1 MPFEAACSCFFVEK
15 KEKKTLNTE
24 HIARIIAVHKER
36 YALWDEEHGEYYG
49 KLKARNYYHLSLTP
63 YPVTGDLV
71 KCQYNTMGDS
81 VVLETLPRK
90 TFIQRFDAWNA
101 TNAQAI
107 AANVDEIFILTS
119 ANHDFN
125 LKRLHR
131 YLAACKQGR
140 ANCTIVITK
149 ADVCEHPEELLE
161 KAKKDMPDEEI
172 LLISAV
178 NGMGLENIR
187 EKMIPGSIS
196 VFLGSSGVG
205 KSTLVNALAGRHVMD
220 VNGIREDDSK
230 GRHTTTHRQMVF
242 LDSGAMVIDVP
253 GMRELAL
260 LDAEEGLNQ
269 TFRTVSD
276 FAECCR
282 FHDCRHEREPGCA
295 VRAAIEQGELTE
307 EALQEYKNLQK
318 EAARK
323 ERRDDWAMMVSKH
336 RKQLKNTPKRRG
348 Y

>member
-1 MPFEAACSCFFVEK
+1 M
-15 KEKKTLNTE
+15 NTE

-49 KLKARNYYHLSLTP
+49 KLKASNYYHLSLTP

-161 KAKKDMPDEEI
+161 KAKKEGAAITDDC
-172 LLISAV
+172 SAV
-178 NGMGLENIR
+178 ERLGMSVKIVEGDERNIKVTTPMDLKIAEMLLED
-187 EKMIPGSIS
+187 EK
-196 VFLGSSGVG
+196 
-205 KSTLVNALAGRHVMD
+205 
-220 VNGIREDDSK
+220 
-230 GRHTTTHRQMVF
+230 
-242 LDSGAMVIDVP
+242 
-253 GMRELAL
+253 
-260 LDAEEGLNQ
+260 
-269 TFRTVSD
+269 
-276 FAECCR
+276 
-282 FHDCRHEREPGCA
+282 
-295 VRAAIEQGELTE
+295 
-307 EALQEYKNLQK
+307 
-318 EAARK
+318 
-323 ERRDDWAMMVSKH
+323 
-336 RKQLKNTPKRRG
+336 
-348 Y
+348 

>member
-1 MPFEAACSCFFVEK
+1 MSNK
-15 KEKKTLNTE
+15 

-36 YALWDEEHGEYYG
+36 YALWNEDIGEYYG
-49 KLKARNYYHLSLTP
+49 KLKASNYYHMALTP

-71 KCQYNTMGDS
+71 KCQYNELGDS
-81 VVLETLPRK
+81 VILETLPRK

-101 TNAQAI
+101 SNAQAI
-107 AANVDEIFILTS
+107 AANVNQIFILTS

-131 YLAACKQGR
+131 YLAACKQGN
-140 ANCTIVITK
+140 AQCTILITK
-149 ADVCEHPEELLE
+149 ADACEKPEEILS

-172 LLISAV
+172 ILISAV
-178 NGMGLENIR
+178 SGLGLDAIK
-187 EKMIPGSIS
+187 EKMTEGSIS

-205 KSTLVNALAGRHVMD
+205 KSTLVNTLAGRQVMD
-220 VNGIREDDSK
+220 INGIREDDSK

-242 LDSGAMVIDVP
+242 LDNGAMVIDVP

-276 FAECCR
+276 FAEQCR
-282 FHDCRHEREPGCA
+282 FSDCSHEREPGCA
-295 VRAAIEQGELTE
+295 VRAAIARGELTT

-323 ERRDDWAMMVSKH
+323 ERREMAVMVSKH
-336 RKQLKNTPKRRG
+336 RKELKNSPKRRG

>member
-1 MPFEAACSCFFVEK
+1 M
-15 KEKKTLNTE
+15 NTQE
-24 HIARIIAVHKER
+24 SIARIIAVHKER
-36 YALWDEEHGEYYG
+36 YALYDEQVGEFYG
-49 KLKARNYYHLSLTP
+49 KLKASNYYHLSRSP

-71 KCQYNTMGDS
+71 KYQPNAHGDS
-81 VVLETLPRK
+81 LILETLPRK
-90 TFIQRFDAWNA
+90 TYIQRFDAWSP

-140 ANCTIVITK
+140 ANCTVVITK
-149 ADVCEHPEELLE
+149 ADVCEQAEELLE
-161 KAKKDMPDEEI
+161 KAKSDMPDEEI
-172 LLISAV
+172 VLISAV
-178 NGMGLENIR
+178 NGLGLGAIQ

-242 LDSGAMVIDVP
+242 LDNGAMVIDVP

-269 TFRTVSD
+269 TFKTVAD
-276 FAECCR
+276 FAEQCR
-282 FHDCRHEREPGCA
+282 FHDCKHEKEPGCA
-295 VRAAIEQGELTE
+295 VRAAVERGELTD

-323 ERRDDWAMMVSKH
+323 ERRDWAIMVSKH
-336 RKQLKNTPKRRG
+336 RKELKNSPKRRG